1 LSVTDDV
8 IPFDTADGI
17 RCNLVHVG
25 ADRPADR
32 GPVLLV
38 HGAGVRANV
47 FRAPVQTNLV
57 DALVERGY
65 DVWLENWRASI
76 DVEPNPWTLDRAA
89 VYDHPAA
96 VETVLLATGASEL
109 KAIVHCQGSTSFTMS
124 AVAGLVPQVTTI
136 VSNAVSLH
144 PVIPSWATFKIRY
157 LAPLVARLTDYVNPR
172 WGDDAP
178 TPLAKVMAEVVR
190 LWHRECSNDVCKMV
204 SFTYGSGSPAL
215 WRHENLDRTTHE
227 WLRTEFGFVPL
238 TFFHQMAAC
247 VRAQH
252 MVSIEG
258 LPDLPHSFVG
268 RPPKTDARFALFTG
282 SRNECFLPASQR
294 RSFRYLDGIR
304 PGYHTL
310 HELPTYSHLDVFMG
324 KNAARD
330 VFPTMLAELER

>member
-1 LSVTDDV
+1 VNDEV
-8 IPFDTADGI
+8 IAFDTADGV
-17 RCNLVHVG
+17 RCNLVHVDAG
-25 ADRPADR
+25 RQADR

-57 DALVERGY
+57 DALLDRGY

-96 VETVLLATGASEL
+96 VETVLGATGATEL

-144 PVIPSWATFKIRY
+144 PVIPSWATIKIKY

-172 WGDDAP
+172 WGDEAP
-178 TPLAKVMAEVVR
+178 TVLAKVMAEVVR
-190 LWHRECSNDVCKMV
+190 LWHHECSNDVCKMV

-215 WRHENLDRTTHE
+215 WRHENLNDPTHE
-227 WLRTEFGFVPL
+227 WLRSEFGFVPL

-247 VRAQH
+247 VRAKH
-252 MVSIEG
+252 LVSIEG
-258 LPDLPHSFVG
+258 FPDLPRSFVG
-268 RPPKTDARFALFTG
+268 QPPKTDARFALFTG
-282 SRNECFLPASQR
+282 SRNECFLPDSQR
-294 RSFRYLDGIR
+294 RSFRYLDGLR

-324 KNAARD
+324 KNASRD

>member
-1 LSVTDDV
+1 VTDDV

-25 ADRPADR
+25 SDRPAGR

-65 DVWLENWRASI
+65 DVWLENWRASM
-76 DVEPNPWTLDRAA
+76 DVAPNPWTLDRAA

-96 VETVLLATGASEL
+96 VQTVLAATGASEL

-124 AVAGLVPQVTTI
+124 AVAGLLPQVTTI

-144 PVIPSWATFKIRY
+144 PVIPPWATLKIKY
-157 LAPLVARLTDYVNPR
+157 LAPLVARLTDYVDPH

-178 TPLAKVMAEVVR
+178 TLLAKVMAEGVR
-190 LWHRECSNDVCKMV
+190 LWHHECSNDVCKMV

-215 WRHENLDRTTHE
+215 WRHENLNGPTHE
-227 WLRTEFGFVPL
+227 WLRSEFGFVPL
-238 TFFHQMAAC
+238 TFFRQMAAC

-252 MVSIEG
+252 LVSIEG
-258 LPDLPHSFVG
+258 LPDLPRSFVG
-268 RPPKTDARFALFTG
+268 QPPKTDARFALFTG

-294 RSFRYLDGIR
+294 RSFQYLDGLR

-310 HELPTYSHLDVFMG
+310 HELPAYSHLDVFMG
-324 KNAARD
+324 KNASRD
-330 VFPTMLAELER
+330 VFPMMLSELER